1 MANDTWA
8 YCPDRQGTCGLL
20 IADAE
25 RMERDA
31 ARIAELGAEVH
42 QLRLMAEQAAAAENA
57 NAADLRSEREELRR
71 TREEVQR
78 LTALHDSWMEA
89 ARLLKDELRDVDTK
103 RSRLLADCRDLEREN
118 ASLRRRLAV
127 GGR

>member
-1 MANDTWA
+1 MNEKHWA
-8 YCPDRQGTCGLL
+8 YCPDRNDACGVV

-25 RMERDA
+25 RAERDA
-31 ARIAELGAEVH
+31 ARIADLGK
-42 QLRLMAEQAAAAENA
+42 QLS
-57 NAADLRSEREELRR
+57 D
-71 TREEVQR
+71 
-78 LTALHDSWMEA
+78 LHDQ
-89 ARLLKDELRDVDTK
+89 LRDVDTK

>member
-1 MANDTWA
+1 MKNDTWA

-57 NAADLRSEREELRR
+57 NAADLRR
-71 TREEVQR
+71 
-78 LTALHDSWMEA
+78 
-89 ARLLKDELRDVDTK
+89 ARAEI
-103 RSRLLADCRDLEREN
+103 RDLEREN

>member
-1 MANDTWA
+1 MTNDTWA

-20 IADAE
+20 IANAE

-31 ARIAELGAEVH
+31 ARIAELG
-42 QLRLMAEQAAAAENA
+42 
-57 NAADLRSEREELRR
+57 EELQRA
-71 TREEVQR
+71 REEVQR
-78 LTALHDSWMEA
+78 LMALHDSWVEA
-89 ARLLKDELRDVDTK
+89 ARVLREEVRDVDTK

>member
-1 MANDTWA
+1 MANNTWA

-20 IADAE
+20 IANAE

-31 ARIAELGAEVH
+31 ARIAELGEECH
-42 QLRLMAEQAAAAENA
+42 QLRLMTEQAAAAENA
-57 NAADLRSEREELRR
+57 NAADLRR
-71 TREEVQR
+71 
-78 LTALHDSWMEA
+78 
-89 ARLLKDELRDVDTK
+89 ARAEI
-103 RSRLLADCRDLEREN
+103 RDLEREN